1 VCLPRS
7 RAALL
12 RCGAGALRVLV
23 HLRVRVRV
31 KVKVARLT
39 TAASCALGYA
49 YPAGVARSGDVA
61 MQVKQISIPLLRFP
75 TAHTLLPC
83 IALAR
88 MPLCRLTTVRRALRA
103 EPVARRHAGELRLN
117 TSHMKTGVARVAQQD
132 LVALCI
138 VGRAAN
144 SAADL

>member
-1 VCLPRS
+1 MCLPRS

-31 KVKVARLT
+31 RVKVARLT

-49 YPAGVARSGDVA
+49 YPTGVARSGDVA

-75 TAHTLLPC
+75 PAHTLLPC

-88 MPLCRLTTVRRALRA
+88 MPLRRLTTVRRALRA
-103 EPVARRHAGELRLN
+103 EPVARRHAGALRLK
-117 TSHMKTGVARVAQQD
+117 TSHMKSGVARVA
-132 LVALCI
+132 
-138 VGRAAN
+138 
-144 SAADL
+144 